1 VFQGFIEKPPIK
13 FHKIRLAVL
22 HIVRFSSNYYI
33 MGEVKKYKIPL
44 KTDDDISSD
53 NFLDIADHAQLKD
66 ILFQSEELQEYG
78 DLGLKLAGAM
88 ASVILAQKYLQ
99 IVTSE
104 LLEEIPIFDYGNET
118 VH

>member
-1 VFQGFIEKPPIK
+1 
-13 FHKIRLAVL
+13 
-22 HIVRFSSNYYI
+22 

-44 KTDDDISSD
+44 KTDDDISSE

>member
-1 VFQGFIEKPPIK
+1 MLKLIKKLLGF
-13 FHKIRLAVL
+13 
-22 HIVRFSSNYYI
+22 
-33 MGEVKKYKIPL
+33 
-44 KTDDDISSD
+44 KTNDDISSD
-53 NFLDIADHAQLKD
+53 NFLDIADQAQLKD

>member
-1 VFQGFIEKPPIK
+1 
-13 FHKIRLAVL
+13 
-22 HIVRFSSNYYI
+22 

-44 KTDDDISSD
+44 KTNDDISSD

-78 DLGLKLAGAM
+78 DIGLKLAGAM
-88 ASVILAQKYLQ
+88 ASVILANKYMQ
-99 IVTSE
+99 IVCAE